1 MGVAPQ
7 THCHF
12 LRWQKKIAMR
22 EWGRLWL
29 QEAHDSPADRHEEQ
43 HAAQPCNSAQLPM
56 QLSFATLHGC
66 PCRHCLAIHR
76 GHCPLTCTL
85 PTCSRTKPGKC
96 SGACSISLLLC
107 MPQAAVAAARASRAS
122 AAAATAAA
130 SIAAG
135 SAAAGTTAAAA
146 AAASAGMLPPV
157 GMQPTCTSHVLKL
170 Q

>member
-85 PTCSRTKPGKC
+85 PTCSRTKPG